1 MPTIT
6 RKPTARKTPKRRT
19 GPTEMGRVT
28 TEALIENFGDL
39 YAAEIGAIATDRIRR
54 VVVKDALVDSG
65 ATLLSIPKKLVKEL
79 GLTKVGKRTVT
90 TSAGPRKAGMF
101 GPVRLTIQGR
111 FCTMDV
117 MELPNSVPT
126 LIGQLPLEHLD
137 FVIDL
142 RNQKLIGNPA
152 HGGAHVYECY

>member
-6 RKPTARKTPKRRT
+6 RKSPIRNSSKTKQ
-19 GPTEMGRVT
+19 GPAEMGRVT

-39 YAAEIGAIATDRIRR
+39 YAAEIGAISSDEIRR
-54 VVVKDALVDSG
+54 ILVKDALVDSG

-79 GLTKVGKRTVT
+79 GLHKVGERTVT
-90 TSAGPRKAGMF
+90 TSAGPRKAGMY

-152 HGGAHVYECY
+152 HGGEHVYESY